1 MAIMLP
7 STSNYILN
15 SGAGQL
21 VTSVPSSDSLTIIGT
36 AGTATIQ
43 GWYTRTL
50 YVGGSGTLV
59 LQDIKITDG
68 NMVNAGYG
76 GGIYLNS
83 GTLTLNNTSVSGNS
97 AGYTGQAAA
106 GGNSAGTANGH
117 KANGGNGSTGASG
130 YGGGIFMAGG
140 TLNLLSNS
148 SVTGNYVYG
157 QMGGDGGNGQNG
169 TASADAYTCG
179 CHDTQ
184 RSNGGNGGYGGEG
197 GGAFGGGIYQAGGT
211 LNSPSGSNNLYGNSA
226 TPGSGGY
233 SGAGGGGGSWSGGK
247 CGYTYNR
254 TSSPGSSPTPNPYYS
269 GSANANYD
277 HAGGGTVFS
286 SNSTAS
292 AQSVG
297 GLYQSAG
304 SINQAALRSA
314 SVPKRLPGVMI
325 ELYSDDNKLIATAT
339 TDQNG
344 RYRFNTDYS
353 GIGYLY
359 VEPLKTFVVSDKGS
373 QFSGGVTS
381 AFDPTSGKT
390 DPVQLID
397 GVVVNTNLNLV
408 LSKIDSGL
416 IVKGNSIRLNRKGT
430 HSALWQTQLMP
441 KSYHGGFTLST
452 FDVNNDTTP
461 DYVLITKTGKPMAFI
476 VDARTGQS
484 TKLGGQVASNLRNG
498 FVVQT
503 ANVQGDSTKEL
514 ILTPSRERSG
524 RISVIDLQAKK
535 VLWNATDFVLGGM
548 KINQV
553 GADPSGNSEYSS
565 FQLFSLRQNDT
576 FKILDGATGKL
587 LETVSDR
594 TRRAEERQAMKAEKM
609 QSASIAS
616 VPNATQPTG
625 LAKVSI
631 PRRRLPV
638 MN

>member
-1 MAIMLP
+1 MTANQAVAVQPPYTCDSSGVVCQVPAELFSTTVQNTQTDSRGFTVTNNGTITVALP
-7 STSNYILN
+7 ATN
-15 SGAGQL
+15 
-21 VTSVPSSDSLTIIGT
+21 VPSGNNGTQALT
-36 AGTATIQ
+36 
-43 GWYTRTL
+43 WNL
-50 YVGGSGTLV
+50 L
-59 LQDIKITDG
+59 
-68 NMVNAGYG
+68 
-76 GGIYLNS
+76 
-83 GTLTLNNTSVSGNS
+83 
-97 AGYTGQAAA
+97 
-106 GGNSAGTANGH
+106 
-117 KANGGNGSTGASG
+117 GSTGTNSSDKKDAPTAGGSSG
-130 YGGGIFMAGG
+130 SLTFTNAGGI
-140 TLNLLSNS
+140 TQ
-148 SVTGNYVYG
+148 TGN
-157 QMGGDGGNGQNG
+157 GGSLTFGI
-169 TASADAYTCG
+169 DAILAA
-179 CHDTQ
+179 TQ
-184 RSNGGNGGYGGEG
+184 GGNGGNYTGTDNNQ
-197 GGAFGGGIYQAGGT
+197 GGA
-211 LNSPSGSNNLYGNSA
+211 
-226 TPGSGGY
+226 
-233 SGAGGGGGSWSGGK
+233 
-247 CGYTYNR
+247 
-254 TSSPGSSPTPNPYYS
+254 SPGSAGSVTFTNNNIVIFNGSFSVPTTSVVLARSIGGTGGSTTSRGPDSNGNPQY
-269 GSANANYD
+269 GSQNGTNGGSNPNYD
-277 HAGGGTVFS
+277 HAGGQTVFT

-292 AQSVG
+292 AQSIG

-304 SINQAALRSA
+304 SINHAALRSA

-325 ELYSDDNKLIATAT
+325 DLYSVDNKLIATAT

-353 GIGYLY
+353 GIGY
-359 VEPLKTFVVSDKGS
+359 VHVKPLKTFVVSDKGS
-373 QFSGGVTS
+373 QFPGGVTS
-381 AFDPTSGKT
+381 AFDPASGKT
-390 DPVQLID
+390 EPVQLIN

-503 ANVQGDSTKEL
+503 SNLQGDSTKEL
-514 ILTPSRERSG
+514 ILAPSRERSG

-548 KINQV
+548 KINQI
-553 GADPSGNSEYSS
+553 GADPSGKSEYSN

-594 TRRAEERQAMKAEKM
+594 TRLAEKRQAMKAEKM

-625 LAKVSI
+625 LVRVSI